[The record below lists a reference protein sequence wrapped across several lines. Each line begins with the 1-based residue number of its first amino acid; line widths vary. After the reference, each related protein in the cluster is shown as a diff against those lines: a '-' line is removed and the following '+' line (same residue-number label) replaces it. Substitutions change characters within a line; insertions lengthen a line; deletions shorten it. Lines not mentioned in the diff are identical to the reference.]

1 MRLFEPNF
9 FSVDAAQR
17 RLLAERKFGSQAK
30 HVAEGRG
37 AVEKRVK
44 GITKRTN
51 QIDPKTGLAI
61 GDDCFSLALVLACA
75 GILLKSRAQVS
86 ALEL

>member
-1 MRLFEPNF
+1 MLAALSISLLIKLILFC
-9 FSVDAAQR
+9 VDVAQR
-17 RLLAERKFGSQAK
+17 RLLAERKFGAQAK

-44 GITKRTN
+44 GVTKRTN

-61 GDDCFSLALVLACA
+61 GD
-75 GILLKSRAQVS
+75 
-86 ALEL
+86 